1 MNHPWQQPIRP
12 LEVKPDKSAIW
23 CRVLFIRPRTP
34 RGWEVIVESGN
45 VWTSDDSFMREVQS

>member
-12 LEVKPDKSAIW
+12 LEVCPDKATIW

-45 VWTSDDSFMREVQS
+45 VWTSDDSCIREVGQ